1 MYGYELL
8 FSVLR
13 QPHAM
18 RITFSS
24 FMEVMKTTVLK
35 QVTVLSVNQNPDTK

>member
-8 FSVLR
+8 FSV

-18 RITFSS
+18 RIAFSS